1 MLFEILKNLRSVYY
15 MVQLRCREGE
25 KMKFK
30 IIFMFLISFLLFSC
44 SALLFSCS
52 ANHNYLEVGQ
62 FYKANFSDD
71 CYFDVNFKEQNDST
85 ILLEIKRFGNENLG
99 IVYDE
104 SFESVT
110 VNGVEKDFIT
120 TQSPVGAK
128 QIYIIDFTND
138 IAAIEVVFNSN
149 DFEKICIENTTAV
162 NWTGEGSYNAIII
175 HTN

>member
-1 MLFEILKNLRSVYY
+1 MGRKSEYKPLLFTI
-15 MVQLRCREGE
+15 
-25 KMKFK
+25 
-30 IIFMFLISFLLFSC
+30 IIFMFSISFLLC
-44 SALLFSCS
+44 SCS

-85 ILLEIKRFGNENLG
+85 ILLEIKRFGDENLG

-110 VNGVEKDFIT
+110 INGLEKDFIT

-162 NWTGEGSYNAIII
+162 NWAEDGSYNAIII

>member
-1 MLFEILKNLRSVYY
+1 MGRKSEYKPLLFTI
-15 MVQLRCREGE
+15 
-25 KMKFK
+25 
-30 IIFMFLISFLLFSC
+30 IIFMFSISFLLC
-44 SALLFSCS
+44 SCS

-85 ILLEIKRFGNENLG
+85 ILLEIKRFGDENLG

-110 VNGVEKDFIT
+110 INGLEKDFIT

-149 DFEKICIENTTAV
+149 DFEKICIEDTTAV
-162 NWTGEGSYNAIII
+162 NWVEDGSYNAIII

>member
-1 MLFEILKNLRSVYY
+1 MGRKSEYKPLLFT
-15 MVQLRCREGE
+15 M
-25 KMKFK
+25 
-30 IIFMFLISFLLFSC
+30 IIFMFSISFLLC
-44 SALLFSCS
+44 SCS

-62 FYKANFSDD
+62 FYKANFSGD

-85 ILLEIKRFGNENLG
+85 ILLEIKRFGDENLG

-110 VNGVEKDFIT
+110 INGLEKDFIT

>member
-1 MLFEILKNLRSVYY
+1 MGRKSEYKPLLFT
-15 MVQLRCREGE
+15 M
-25 KMKFK
+25 
-30 IIFMFLISFLLFSC
+30 IIFMFSISFLLC
-44 SALLFSCS
+44 SCS

-62 FYKANFSDD
+62 FYKANFSGD

-85 ILLEIKRFGNENLG
+85 ILLEIKRFGDENLG

-110 VNGVEKDFIT
+110 INGLEKDFIT

-128 QIYIIDFTND
+128 QIYIVDFTND

-162 NWTGEGSYNAIII
+162 NWAEDGSYNAIII

>member
-1 MLFEILKNLRSVYY
+1 MGRKCEYKPLLFT
-15 MVQLRCREGE
+15 M
-25 KMKFK
+25 
-30 IIFMFLISFLLFSC
+30 IIFMFSISFLLC
-44 SALLFSCS
+44 SCS

-62 FYKANFSDD
+62 FYKANFSGD

-85 ILLEIKRFGNENLG
+85 ILLEIKRFGDENLG

-110 VNGVEKDFIT
+110 INGLEKDFIT

-162 NWTGEGSYNAIII
+162 NWAEDGSYNAIII

>member
-1 MLFEILKNLRSVYY
+1 MGRKSEYKPLLFT
-15 MVQLRCREGE
+15 M
-25 KMKFK
+25 
-30 IIFMFLISFLLFSC
+30 IIFMFSISFLLC
-44 SALLFSCS
+44 SCS

-85 ILLEIKRFGNENLG
+85 ILLEIKRFGDENLG

-110 VNGVEKDFIT
+110 INGLEKDFIT

-162 NWTGEGSYNAIII
+162 NWAEDGSYNAIII

>member
-1 MLFEILKNLRSVYY
+1 MGRKREYKPLLFT
-15 MVQLRCREGE
+15 M
-25 KMKFK
+25 
-30 IIFMFLISFLLFSC
+30 IIFMFSISFLLC
-44 SALLFSCS
+44 SCS

-62 FYKANFSDD
+62 FYKANFSGD

-85 ILLEIKRFGNENLG
+85 ILLEIKRFGDENLG

-110 VNGVEKDFIT
+110 INGLEKDFIT

-162 NWTGEGSYNAIII
+162 NWAEDGSYNAIII

>member
-1 MLFEILKNLRSVYY
+1 MGRKREYKPLLFT
-15 MVQLRCREGE
+15 M
-25 KMKFK
+25 
-30 IIFMFLISFLLFSC
+30 IIFMFSISFLLC
-44 SALLFSCS
+44 SCS

-62 FYKANFSDD
+62 FYKANFSGD

-85 ILLEIKRFGNENLG
+85 ILLEIKRFGDENLG

-110 VNGVEKDFIT
+110 INGLEKDFIT

-138 IAAIEVVFNSN
+138 IAAIGVVFNSN
-149 DFEKICIENTTAV
+149 DFEKLCIENTTAV
-162 NWTGEGSYNAIII
+162 NWTEEGSYNAIII